1 MNIQKINST
10 QNFGAIIGPKLQAE
24 INRKREEIHA
34 ATGQKRHVGLD
45 RFEQIVKKIE
55 ELFPSYNN
63 SPVTVDIK
71 VRDVKKKNKNNRKIQ
86 ITKKQFYQLTSA
98 DGNFFKQFPRINDGK
113 TTFDRYAVLLDK
125 LEKFDIQEASGEL
138 TSDNKPISRRRTSRF
153 SNGNL
158 NSSRRNPF

>member
-10 QNFGAIIGPKLQAE
+10 QNFGVLIGPKLQAE
-24 INRKREEIHA
+24 IDRKRKELENLPKTKCHIRPS
-34 ATGQKRHVGLD
+34 QLD
-45 RFEQIVKKIE
+45 IRVDKIKS
-55 ELFPSYNN
+55 LLPTYNG

-71 VRDVKKKNKNNRKIQ
+71 VRDVKKKNKNNGKIQ

-138 TSDNKPISRRRTSRF
+138 TSDDKPVQYRRTSRF